1 MPQIINLY
9 QVFNLYH
16 ILCQNDGIFTKI
28 FELYQVFT
36 HTDLCQN
43 VPNIMYF
50 LCILLCKNDLKI

>member
-1 MPQIINLY
+1 MPKIINLY
-9 QVFNLYH
+9 QLFVNNF
-16 ILCQNDGIFTKI
+16 LCQNDGIFKKI

-36 HTDLCQN
+36 HNDLCQN